1 MSEPAQHSA
10 EGERIAKVLARAGVA
25 SRRDAEK
32 MIEAG
37 RVAVNGT
44 VLTTP
49 AFKVPPGA
57 KIAVDGKI
65 VGQPERARLWRY
77 HKPKGLVTT
86 HKDEKGRATVFENLP
101 AGLPRVISI
110 GRLDYNSEGLLLLT
124 NDGELA
130 RRLELPAHGWL
141 RRYRVRAFGKLTQE
155 DLDRLA
161 KGVEIDG
168 VRYSGIEAKL
178 DRSKGGNSWA
188 TLALKEGKNR
198 EVRRAMEHLGV
209 KVNRL
214 IRVSFGP
221 FHLGQLNE
229 GEVDEIPAK
238 VMREQL
244 GFKKDGGD
252 LEPAPTPAEKEQARR
267 EEARRPRPD
276 RPAPAPQTKP
286 QRRRGS

>member
-1 MSEPAQHSA
+1 MRDETQHSA

-37 RVAVNGT
+37 RVTVNGT

-57 KIAVDGKI
+57 SIAVDGRVI
-65 VGQPERARLWRY
+65 GEPERPRLWRY

-86 HKDEKGRATVFENLP
+86 HKDEKGRATVFDNLP
-101 AGLPRVISI
+101 PGLPRVISI

-124 NDGELA
+124 NDGEVA

-141 RRYRVRAFGKLTQE
+141 RKYRVRAFGKLEQS
-155 DLDRLA
+155 DLDVLA
-161 KGVEIDG
+161 KGVEVDG
-168 VRYSGIEAKL
+168 VRYAGIEAKL
-178 DRSKGGNSWA
+178 DRTQGGNTWA
-188 TLALKEGKNR
+188 TLTLKEGKNR
-198 EVRRAMEHLGV
+198 EVRRVMEHLGV

-221 FHLGQLNE
+221 FHLGQLKE

-238 VMREQL
+238 VVREQL
-244 GFKKDGGD
+244 GIKKG
-252 LEPAPTPAEKEQARR
+252 
-267 EEARRPRPD
+267 
-276 RPAPAPQTKP
+276 
-286 QRRRGS
+286 